1 MRDTYTLLGACGSGS
16 TIVAAALE
24 LTAFPWGYEEVD
36 YALDSP
42 ERDRLLALNP
52 LGQVPTLILP
62 NNEVMTESAAII
74 LLLHDRAPHAEL
86 APPAGSALLPRFLRW
101 LMFINAE
108 IYPTFTY
115 ADHPQRWLPKTRE
128 PERLAEEI
136 LRYRQQL
143 LLQLDAAASEAGP
156 WFLGK
161 TFSALDLYVA
171 VMCNWRPGRRW
182 FLPQAPRLLA
192 IAGRVEQRP
201 ELNALFQAHFDHVAP
216 LE

>member
-1 MRDTYTLLGACGSGS
+1 MRDTYTLLGCRGCGS

-24 LTAFPWGYEEVD
+24 LTGFPWGYEEVD
-36 YALDSP
+36 YEVDSP
-42 ERDRLLALNP
+42 ERDRLLELNP

-62 NNEVMTESAAII
+62 NGEVMTESAAII

-86 APPAGSALLPRFLRW
+86 VPHSGSAVLPRFLRW
-101 LMFINAE
+101 LLFINAE

-115 ADHPQRWLPKTRE
+115 GDNPEKWLPKTRN
-128 PERLAEEI
+128 PERLEESI
-136 LRYRQQL
+136 GPYRQQL
-143 LLQLDAAASEAGP
+143 WLQFSAAASDVGP

-182 FLPQAPRLLA
+182 FQQHCPQLIA
-192 IAGRVEQRP
+192 IAGRVEQLAQ
-201 ELNALFQAHFDHVAP
+201 LNALFHAHFDHVAP